1 MPLREQCNN
10 QLDLD
15 FPCHQLLQRKQCMAA
30 ILSYVLV
37 QTPGPDIAGVS
48 FAAETKVESNVLQSI
63 TKVESLHLWILV

>member
-1 MPLREQCNN
+1 
-10 QLDLD
+10 
-15 FPCHQLLQRKQCMAA
+15 MAA